1 MSYTLTDISDVD
13 YTLSDGINTYTYRKC
28 YSSVEL
34 QGEYIVLTS
43 HKVENNA
50 FRQQWSIGYTD
61 FTSPTGTASAVYNA
75 IKTIIENYAGG
86 GAGGFVPY
94 TGATGDVDLGTH
106 GLSTDFVEF
115 SLTPT
120 ASPGTG
126 QIAYNGATGSLAYLM
141 NSSTVQSEIGQTM
154 HAYVHNAEAVT
165 ITKGQ
170 AVYLYQASG
179 NKASVKLAYNTSD
192 ATSAKTFGLAA
203 ENISAGQKGFV
214 MCQGS
219 LDGLNTGAYTVG
231 DTLYLGATAGT
242 ITNVKPYAPNHL
254 VYVGIVERAN
264 AGNGQIYVRTQNGYE
279 LDELHNV
286 QAQSPSNNDV
296 LYYDSASSQWKTTSI
311 ATILGYTPVAGNS
324 AITGAT
330 KTKITYDSKGLVT
343 AGADA
348 TTADIA
354 DSTNKRYVTDAQLV
368 VIGNTSGTNTGDQTL
383 SGLGGVATTRT
394 ISTTTPLSGGGDLS
408 ANRTLSIADAV
419 ADGTTKGAA
428 TFTASDF
435 NSASGVIS
443 LDYTNGQAASASNKG
458 FLTSADWTTFN
469 NRLLGY
475 GQYRKAGRWYN
486 NGIFPPA
493 NASFTN
499 QINIRYVPLW
509 IDYDVTITRLGLNVT
524 TAAAAGNTARI
535 GIYSNDA
542 TTTQPLSL
550 LVDSGTYGTLAL
562 DSTGA
567 KSVTGLS
574 LALTKGL
581 YWMAY
586 TASIA
591 SGTITGIGTNFMFD
605 VKGQAAIS
613 GVGWAGF
620 NQTFVYGAL
629 PASAGTLADTGG
641 TGTVC
646 LFYYF

>member
-1 MSYTLTDISDVD
+1 M
-13 YTLSDGINTYTYRKC
+13 
-28 YSSVEL
+28 
-34 QGEYIVLTS
+34 
-43 HKVENNA
+43 
-50 FRQQWSIGYTD
+50 
-61 FTSPTGTASAVYNA
+61 
-75 IKTIIENYAGG
+75 
-86 GAGGFVPY
+86 
-94 TGATGDVDLGTH
+94 
-106 GLSTDFVEF
+106 
-115 SLTPT
+115 
-120 ASPGTG
+120 
-126 QIAYNGATGSLAYLM
+126 
-141 NSSTVQSEIGQTM
+141 
-154 HAYVHNAEAVT
+154 
-165 ITKGQ
+165 
-170 AVYLYQASG
+170 
-179 NKASVKLAYNTSD
+179 
-192 ATSAKTFGLAA
+192 
-203 ENISAGQKGFV
+203 
-214 MCQGS
+214 
-219 LDGLNTGAYTVG
+219 
-231 DTLYLGATAGT
+231 
-242 ITNVKPYAPNHL
+242 
-254 VYVGIVERAN
+254 
-264 AGNGQIYVRTQNGYE
+264 
-279 LDELHNV
+279 
-286 QAQSPSNNDV
+286 

-542 TTTQPLSL
+542 TRSEEHTSELQSH
-550 LVDSGTYGTLAL
+550 
-562 DSTGA
+562 
-567 KSVTGLS
+567 
-574 LALTKGL
+574 
-581 YWMAY
+581 
-586 TASIA
+586 
-591 SGTITGIGTNFMFD
+591 
-605 VKGQAAIS
+605 
-613 GVGWAGF
+613 
-620 NQTFVYGAL
+620 
-629 PASAGTLADTGG
+629 
-641 TGTVC
+641 
-646 LFYYF
+646 